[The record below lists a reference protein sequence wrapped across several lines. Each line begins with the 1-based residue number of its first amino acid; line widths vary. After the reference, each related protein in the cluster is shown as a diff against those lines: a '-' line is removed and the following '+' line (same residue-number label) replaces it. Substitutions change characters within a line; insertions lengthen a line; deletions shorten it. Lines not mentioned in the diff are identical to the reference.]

1 MKFCF
6 MAIAFF
12 CMACVGRADE
22 PCSSTIVFSKG
33 VTSEKLRGVSI
44 QGASVFVSVQVIAKK
59 DELRFLFDTGAGR
72 TVIDRNIA
80 ARLGLRPTEKSSI
93 GGVGTG
99 RTAADVVKGVSLQL
113 GQIRVDGVD
122 LYVTD
127 IPETEHVD
135 GIIGYDL
142 LCASVVTLDY
152 KEPSIVVTLP
162 SAFQYHGGGDKLPL
176 EIRGRWPYVPGTLKV
191 AGVDAVTDEFLL
203 DTGSDDA
210 VNHPI
215 IRQSKGPLRETTTGN
230 GGFGKSQPGVIG
242 PNEWF
247 RIGSTTIPS
256 TVSACCAASEE
267 VSRQLGS
274 GILSRFRITFDY
286 PGRSIFLEKYS
297 DHQPSHWTET
307 TWIGIAASISTA
319 TRPHRLI

>member
-1 MKFCF
+1 
-6 MAIAFF
+6 MAVAFF
-12 CMACVGRADE
+12 CMTCVGRADE
-22 PCSSTIVFSKG
+22 PCSTTIVFSKG
-33 VTSEKLRGVSI
+33 VTSEKLTGVSL
-44 QGASVFVSVQVIAKK
+44 QGASVFVSVRIVGKTDQ
-59 DELRFLFDTGAGR
+59 LRFLFDTGAGR
-72 TVIDRNIA
+72 SVIGRSVA
-80 ARLGLRPTEKSSI
+80 TRLGLQPTAKSSI

-99 RTAADVVKGVSLQL
+99 RVAADVVKGASLLL
-113 GQIRVDGVD
+113 GQLRVDGVD

-152 KEPSIVVTLP
+152 KEPSIIVTAP
-162 SAFQYHGGGDKLPL
+162 SAFQYHGSGDKLPL
-176 EIRGRWPYVPGTLKV
+176 EIRGRWPYVRGTLKV
-191 AGVDAVTDEFLL
+191 SGVDPVTDDFLV

-210 VNHPI
+210 VNHPV
-215 IRQSKGPLRETTTGN
+215 IRQSKGPLRETNTGN

-247 RIGSTTIPS
+247 RIGSTTIPA
-256 TVSACCAASEE
+256 TVSVCCAASEE
-267 VSRQLGS
+267 VSRQVGS

-297 DHQPSHWTET
+297 D
-307 TWIGIAASISTA
+307 
-319 TRPHRLI
+319 R